1 MKLTVK
7 DIKEL
12 WNNGQAELVA
22 GAEGL
27 DRPVAFYDMMEQP
40 DIKPWLRKELLL
52 ITTGYA
58 IRKDKE
64 AVLTLIRD
72 LNEAGASA
80 LAIKTRFFDRFPQ
93 EALELLRSYF
103 EDLADQREKV
113 QDEAAAALEAAF
125 DFMEDAF
132 GESQEMVVF
141 VTELTVSP
149 AAHTFIA
156 ENGCQ
161 RYFRYNKELL
171 LDNRKAALDREL
183 AAEEQRH
190 GAGPKG

>member
-93 EALELLRSYF
+93 EALEL
-103 EDLADQREKV
+103 ADSLHFPLFF
-113 QDEAAAALEAAF
+113 LEIT
-125 DFMEDAF
+125 
-132 GESQEMVVF
+132 GWG
-141 VTELTVSP
+141 LWRRC
-149 AAHTFIA
+149 I
-156 ENGCQ
+156 
-161 RYFRYNKELL
+161 R
-171 LDNRKAALDREL
+171 
-183 AAEEQRH
+183 
-190 GAGPKG
+190 

>member
-1 MKLTVK
+1 MTWPLLAAALRDWAGKLRRAHAAAT
-7 DIKEL
+7 
-12 WNNGQAELVA
+12 
-22 GAEGL
+22 
-27 DRPVAFYDMMEQP
+27 
-40 DIKPWLRKELLL
+40 
-52 ITTGYA
+52 
-58 IRKDKE
+58 
-64 AVLTLIRD
+64 
-72 LNEAGASA
+72 
-80 LAIKTRFFDRFPQ
+80 Q
-93 EALELLRSYF
+93 EALELLRGYF
-103 EDLADQREKV
+103 EALADQREKV

-149 AAHTFIA
+149 DAHTFIA
-156 ENGCQ
+156 ENGCE

>member
-58 IRKDKE
+58 IRNDKE

-72 LNEAGASA
+72 LNEAGRLPSPSKPGF
-80 LAIKTRFFDRFPQ
+80 LIGFPRKPWSWQ
-93 EALELLRSYF
+93 I
-103 EDLADQREKV
+103 
-113 QDEAAAALEAAF
+113 AF
-125 DFMEDAF
+125 I
-132 GESQEMVVF
+132 
-141 VTELTVSP
+141 SP
-149 AAHTFIA
+149 FSSWITGWGLWRQCI
-156 ENGCQ
+156 
-161 RYFRYNKELL
+161 R
-171 LDNRKAALDREL
+171 
-183 AAEEQRH
+183 
-190 GAGPKG
+190 

>member
-1 MKLTVK
+1 
-7 DIKEL
+7 
-12 WNNGQAELVA
+12 
-22 GAEGL
+22 
-27 DRPVAFYDMMEQP
+27 
-40 DIKPWLRKELLL
+40 
-52 ITTGYA
+52 
-58 IRKDKE
+58 
-64 AVLTLIRD
+64 
-72 LNEAGASA
+72 
-80 LAIKTRFFDRFPQ
+80 
-93 EALELLRSYF
+93 
-103 EDLADQREKV
+103 
-113 QDEAAAALEAAF
+113 
-125 DFMEDAF
+125 MEDAF